1 MSTLRKIIMASSCAL
16 LVSTPVA
23 AQMSEKQ
30 ASNAIEFRQSIF
42 QLVKSNIG
50 PLGAMAKGKA
60 PIDEAVIAK
69 NAMRMEQ
76 LSLMIS
82 DYFVADTRGSGVK
95 THALDKVWE
104 NTEDF
109 AQKTKDF
116 TLATQALQTIIENKD
131 TANYRKGIGAVGAT
145 CKACHD
151 DYKAD

>member
-1 MSTLRKIIMASSCAL
+1 MSKIRNILIATSCAL
-16 LVSTPVA
+16 IVSGPVA

-30 ASNAIEFRQSIF
+30 AASAVEFRQSIF

-69 NAMRMEQ
+69 NAKRMEQ

-95 THALDKVWE
+95 THALDAVWE
-104 NTEDF
+104 NSADF
-109 AQKTKDF
+109 KQKTDNF
-116 TLATQALQTIIENKD
+116 TQATQALQAIIANKD

>member
-1 MSTLRKIIMASSCAL
+1 MPTMKKSIIVTVLAMII
-16 LVSTPVA
+16 STPVA

-104 NTEDF
+104 NTADF
-109 AQKTKDF
+109 AQKTENF
-116 TLATQALQTIIENKD
+116 TQATQALQTIIANKD